1 MNREIECEELNLD
14 ENQNSIVTLIKFKN
28 IKLLL
33 TGDMISKCG
42 KKLKDYLDKI
52 DILKLSHHG
61 YSKNSYEFFLK
72 IKPNY
77 IIITNNKIP
86 SYSNPIISFSK
97 KFLYSK
103 IYLTQNVKG
112 ITESISDSTIKLFFN
127 NDNNEF
133 YFINTGNE

>member
-1 MNREIECEELNLD
+1 
-14 ENQNSIVTLIKFKN
+14 
-28 IKLLL
+28 
-33 TGDMISKCG
+33 MISKHD
-42 KKLKDYLDKI
+42 KKLKDYFDKI

-61 YSKNSYEFFLK
+61 YSENSYEFISK

-97 KFLYSK
+97 QFLNSK

-112 ITESISDSTIKLFFN
+112 TTESISDSAIKLFFN

-133 YFINTGNE
+133 YFINTGNEINIYETGWFKWIDDGLI